1 MFTPNSLIPGTTEVT
16 VLYGGKYTTTPITM
30 VDKAYIL
37 YYYNSTIKKVHSLY
51 TYEGDESNVIS
62 ALDNIISAGAV
73 GFYRVSAKGYYDG
86 YKKYNLYTKKKFDQR
101 SSLSIYREENDGS
114 SNIYIGATFEV
125 PVPPTPST
133 PPTPPT
139 PPIPPTPTHHQV
151 GLDQAVQV

>member
-1 MFTPNSLIPGTTEVT
+1 MEINILKSVAEISIKQEQEFKEYSICERFDAKGLILNVRYEDGTQGEVIYSDINKVLFMFTPNSLIPGTTEVT

-73 GFYRVSAKGYYDG
+73 GFYRVSA
-86 YKKYNLYTKKKFDQR
+86 
-101 SSLSIYREENDGS
+101 
-114 SNIYIGATFEV
+114 
-125 PVPPTPST
+125 
-133 PPTPPT
+133 
-139 PPIPPTPTHHQV
+139 
-151 GLDQAVQV
+151 

>member
-62 ALDNIISAGAV
+62 ALDNIISAGEV
-73 GFYRVSAKGYYDG
+73 GFYRVSAKGYYDE

-114 SNIYIGATFEV
+114 SNIYIVLHLKFLCHQLHQLHQLHRLHLFHLLQF
-125 PVPPTPST
+125 
-133 PPTPPT
+133 
-139 PPIPPTPTHHQV
+139 HHQV
-151 GLDQAVQV
+151 GLD